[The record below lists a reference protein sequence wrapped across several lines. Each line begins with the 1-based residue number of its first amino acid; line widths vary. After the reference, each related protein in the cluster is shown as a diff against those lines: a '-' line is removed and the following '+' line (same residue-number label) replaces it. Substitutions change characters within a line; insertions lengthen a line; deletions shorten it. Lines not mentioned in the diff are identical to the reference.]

1 MTLETTLHDA
11 VRGTHHPSR
20 KRVGRGNSA
29 GGGNTS
35 GRGNKGQK
43 ARTGKK
49 LSAKF
54 EGGQMPLVQRI
65 AKRKGF
71 KSHRKFSIFRLN
83 LKDLPRYLE
92 GNVLTVEKLHQAGL
106 VGPGTKVKVLG
117 EGEVSTGLTI
127 QTHFISESAR
137 KKIEGVGGTIEIV
150 K

>member
-1 MTLETTLHDA
+1 MTLEITTLHGA
-11 VRGTHHPSR
+11 VKGTRYPSR

-65 AKRKGF
+65 AKKKGF
-71 KSHRKFSIFRLN
+71 RAHRKFSVFRLKN
-83 LKDLPRYLE
+83 FRLFPKVRPRL
-92 GNVLTVEKLHQAGL
+92 
-106 VGPGTKVKVLG
+106 
-117 EGEVSTGLTI
+117 
-127 QTHFISESAR
+127 
-137 KKIEGVGGTIEIV
+137 
-150 K
+150 